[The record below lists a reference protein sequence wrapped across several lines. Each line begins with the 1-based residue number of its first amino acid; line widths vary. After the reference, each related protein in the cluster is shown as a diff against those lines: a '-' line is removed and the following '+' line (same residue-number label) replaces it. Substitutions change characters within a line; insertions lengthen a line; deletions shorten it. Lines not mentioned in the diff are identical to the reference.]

1 MTGYGA
7 AEGQTTRG
15 TLRIE
20 IRTVNHR
27 FLNVALKLPADLQ
40 PLEAELREALR
51 RDFDRG
57 HVAVSARWLGSDE
70 GVARVR
76 VDLEHAQQVATALR
90 ELQAALGLGG
100 ELDLALVARQPDV
113 LTRNAIAANP
123 PEWADVA
130 PILAEATEACRVMR
144 EREGAALAQDLLER
158 LDRLDGAASAIAE
171 LAPAR
176 LVRER
181 DRLRA
186 SVAELLDGRVI
197 DETRL
202 AQEIAVSADRLD
214 ITEELV
220 RFRTHTSACR
230 EAIKA
235 DEPVGKRLG
244 FLAQEMG
251 REINTI
257 GSKANDAEIARLVI
271 GMKGELE
278 KIREQ
283 LENLE

>member
-90 ELQAALGLGG
+90 EL
-100 ELDLALVARQPDV
+100 
-113 LTRNAIAANP
+113 
-123 PEWADVA
+123 
-130 PILAEATEACRVMR
+130 
-144 EREGAALAQDLLER
+144 
-158 LDRLDGAASAIAE
+158 
-171 LAPAR
+171 
-176 LVRER
+176 
-181 DRLRA
+181 
-186 SVAELLDGRVI
+186 
-197 DETRL
+197 
-202 AQEIAVSADRLD
+202 
-214 ITEELV
+214 
-220 RFRTHTSACR
+220 
-230 EAIKA
+230 
-235 DEPVGKRLG
+235 
-244 FLAQEMG
+244 
-251 REINTI
+251 
-257 GSKANDAEIARLVI
+257 
-271 GMKGELE
+271 
-278 KIREQ
+278 
-283 LENLE
+283 